1 MSATATV
8 RVFVPTFRR
17 PRLLERA
24 LASLRAQTIDDWVC
38 EVHNDAPDD
47 PAPAEL
53 VARLGDARIAYRPH
67 PRNLGGTETFN
78 LFFRATPE
86 PFYAM
91 LEDDN
96 SWQPDFLRTML
107 SVAREHP
114 DVTVFWSNQRIWQEE
129 RDGTVRDTGRL
140 VHAGATAAPPRP
152 LHWGQRAQMGGALH
166 AHSAALFRS
175 RAGDDFRT
183 PNVPIAVV
191 EPFRERLFPHPLV
204 FVPRPLA
211 NFTRTQAT
219 ARSADRGEWAVVQ
232 TMLTAT
238 FLRHASYSAGE
249 LSELFRHARAQRP
262 PTTSTL
268 LMASMVDPACQAL
281 RVHARAVDWL
291 RLVRSSA
298 RRPRILPR
306 VLRSR
311 REHADWWEFLD
322 RATAARFAE
331 QRAVLSE
338 SSTRPGPTA
347 PA

>member
-1 MSATATV
+1 M

-17 PRLLERA
+17 LRLLERA
-24 LASLRAQTIDDWVC
+24 LASLRAQKLTDWIC

-53 VARLGDARIAYRPH
+53 VARLADARISYRPH

-78 LFFRATPE
+78 LFFRAASE

-96 SWQPDFLRTML
+96 AWQPDFLRTML

-114 DVTVFWSNQRIWQEE
+114 DVTVFWSNQRVWQEE
-129 RDGTVRDTGRL
+129 RDGVVRDTGRF
-140 VHAGATAAPPRP
+140 VHPDATDAQPRRIQ
-152 LHWGQRAQMGGALH
+152 WGQPAQMCGALH

-175 RAGDDFRT
+175 RAGNEFRT

-191 EPFRERLFPHPLV
+191 EPFRERLLPHPMV
-204 FVPRPLA
+204 FVPQPLA
-211 NFTRTQAT
+211 DFTQTQTT
-219 ARSADRGEWAVVQ
+219 ARSGDRGEWAVVQ
-232 TMLTAT
+232 TMLAAT
-238 FLRHASYSAGE
+238 FLRHASYPTGQICQI
-249 LSELFRHARAQRP
+249 FRHARSRRP

-268 LMASMVDPACQAL
+268 LMASLMDPACRAL
-281 RVHARAVDWL
+281 RAHAHAVDWL
-291 RLVRSSA
+291 RLARSSA
-298 RRPRILPR
+298 RWPRILPR

-322 RATAARFAE
+322 RATAVRFAE
-331 QRAVLSE
+331 QR
-338 SSTRPGPTA
+338 PGMSA
-347 PA
+347 